1 MYGIGGVGKTALI
14 RRFIVNEFPGE
25 HNPTIDESYSY
36 RKQIGI
42 NGESVLLDVLDTAGR
57 EEFAS
62 MQDEWIREG
71 KIFLLCFAIT
81 SRPSW
86 QNVVNYRERLL
97 RSKNDDDKDW
107 SMVLVST
114 KGDLYSVRTVTRE
127 EILERMH
134 KWNIPFIE
142 TSAKEN
148 KNVEFVYQQ
157 AVYSYWIASQAYCIN
172 IE

>member
-1 MYGIGGVGKTALI
+1 MVMCGSGAVGKTLLI
-14 RRFIVNEFPGE
+14 RRLILNQFLEE
-25 HNPTIDESYSY
+25 YDPTIQDSY

-42 NGESVLLDVLDTAGR
+42 NGESVLLDVLDTAGG
-57 EEFAS
+57 EEFTS
-62 MQDEWIREG
+62 MTDQWIRER
-71 KIFLLCFAIT
+71 KIFFLCFAIN
-81 SRPSW
+81 SRRSW
-86 QNVVNYRERLL
+86 EDVVNYRKRLL
-97 RSKNDDDKDW
+97 RSKDDDDKDW

-114 KGDLYSVRTVTRE
+114 KGDLENYRTVTRE

-134 KWNIPFIE
+134 EWNIPFIE

-157 AVYSYWIASQAYCIN
+157 AVYSYWIASQAHCIN